1 MPLRF
6 EIEVMPDAIGSVFG
20 AIGGPNMAIEGLYMD
35 IYMVIG
41 GSHMDIYVTIGG
53 PYMGIIIH
61 IIHI

>member
-1 MPLRF
+1 
-6 EIEVMPDAIGSVFG
+6 MPDAIGSVFG